1 MMTKNH
7 HLFKVYYGYRVYSF
21 ENEQVWLANI
31 LKNNNYK
38 GIFFK
43 ISICIFPVRIFFCK
57 FKLENFSNLSVTIQY
72 Y

>member
-7 HLFKVYYGYRVYSF
+7 HLFKVYYDYRVYSF

-43 ISICIFPVRIFFCK
+43 IFDMY
-57 FKLENFSNLSVTIQY
+57 LSS
-72 Y
+72 